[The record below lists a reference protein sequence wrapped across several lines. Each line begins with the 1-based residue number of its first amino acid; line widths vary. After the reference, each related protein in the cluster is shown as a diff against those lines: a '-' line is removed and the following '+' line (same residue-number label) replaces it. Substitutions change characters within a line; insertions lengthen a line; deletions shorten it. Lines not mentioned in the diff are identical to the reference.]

1 MKIDNTD
8 QIIKSAYPEDVA
20 KSRPAGG
27 KEFGAVLK
35 EALDGAPQTEVGPHH
50 TVSINPLAGARLTAP
65 DPAAPRI
72 TIERIENMIDL
83 LDQYRQKLADSRISL
98 KQIDATINKIAR
110 ENENLA
116 TLADS
121 LPDDDEMNNILNQT
135 RITASL
141 EVTKFYRGD
150 YLAA

>member
-8 QIIKSAYPEDVA
+8 QIIKSVYPDDIA
-20 KSRPAGG
+20 KSRPAGE

-35 EALDGAPQTEVGPHH
+35 EAVDKAPQTGAGPRH
-50 TVSINPLAGARLTAP
+50 TVSINPLVGARLTTPGPA
-65 DPAAPRI
+65 DPTI

-98 KQIDATINKIAR
+98 KQIDATISKIAR

-135 RITASL
+135 RVTASL

-150 YLAA
+150 YLPA